1 MRVFSNFISYLL
13 HPLFIPIG
21 GTIAY
26 FLITPKYTPLE
37 IQSASILP
45 IFILTV
51 IIPIVTFFILKN
63 VGLVN
68 SIFLETATERKYPLY
83 IHASILLLI
92 LYKVIPNNYVSELYF
107 YFTGLLG
114 ATVACLLLLL
124 FNFKTS
130 LHAVGVS
137 GLLMYLIN
145 LSIHFE
151 INLIIAISIFILLTG
166 AILTARLYLK
176 AHTRIELIIGVFIG
190 LLSQLLTVRF
200 WL

>member
-1 MRVFSNFISYLL
+1 MKVFSNVISYAL
-13 HPLFIPIG
+13 HPLFIPIC

-37 IQSASILP
+37 LQSAIILP

-63 VGLVN
+63 IGLVN

-83 IHASILLLI
+83 IHISILLLI
-92 LYKVIPNNYVSELYF
+92 LYQVIPNNFVSELYF

-114 ATVACLLLLL
+114 AAMACLLLLF
-124 FNFKTS
+124 FNFKIS
-130 LHAVGVS
+130 LHVVGVS
-137 GLLMYLIN
+137 GLLMYLTN

-151 INLIIAISIFILLTG
+151 INLIIAISGFILLTG
-166 AILTARLYLK
+166 GVATARLYLK
-176 AHTRIELIIGVFIG
+176 AHTKIELIMGLFIG

>member
-1 MRVFSNFISYLL
+1 MRLFSNFISYLL

-26 FLITPKYTPLE
+26 FFITPKYTPLDV
-37 IQSASILP
+37 QSASILP

-63 VGLVN
+63 LGLVN
-68 SIFLETATERKYPLY
+68 SVVLETVTERKYPLY
-83 IHASILLLI
+83 IQAAIILLI

-114 ATVACLLLLL
+114 ATFACILLLF

-130 LHAVGVS
+130 LHAIGVGS
-137 GLLMYLIN
+137 LLMYLIN

-151 INLIIAISIFILLTG
+151 INLIIAISVLIFFTG
-166 AILTARLYLK
+166 ATFTARLYLQ
-176 AHTRIELIIGVFIG
+176 AHTRIEIVIGLFIG
-190 LLSQLLTVRF
+190 ILSQLFTVKF

>member
-1 MRVFSNFISYLL
+1 MKVFFNLISYLL

-45 IFILTV
+45 VFILTV

-63 VGLVN
+63 IGLVN

-166 AILTARLYLK
+166 AVLTARLYLK

>member
-1 MRVFSNFISYLL
+1 MKIFSNFISYLL

-92 LYKVIPNNYVSELYF
+92 LYKVIPTNYVSEIYF

>member
-1 MRVFSNFISYLL
+1 MKVFSNLISYLL

-166 AILTARLYLK
+166 AVLTARLYLK

-190 LLSQLLTVRF
+190 LISQLLTVRF

>member
-1 MRVFSNFISYLL
+1 MKVFSNLISYIV

-26 FLITPKYTPLE
+26 FLITPKFTPIE
-37 IQSASILP
+37 VQSASILP

-51 IIPIVTFFILKN
+51 IIPIVTFLILKN
-63 VGLVN
+63 LGVV
-68 SIFLETATERKYPLY
+68 STVFLENIAERKYPLY
-83 IHASILLLI
+83 IHISILLLI
-92 LYKVIPNNYVSELYF
+92 LYKVIPSNYIMELYF

-114 ATVACLLLLL
+114 AAMASLIML
-124 FNFKTS
+124 FFKIKTS
-130 LHAVGVS
+130 LHVIGVS
-137 GLLMYLIN
+137 GLLMYLVN

-166 AILTARLYLK
+166 SVITARLFLK
-176 AHTRIELIIGVFIG
+176 AHSKIEVITGLFIG
-190 LLSQLLTVRF
+190 ILSQLLTVRF

>member
-1 MRVFSNFISYLL
+1 MKVFSNLISYLL
-13 HPLFIPIG
+13 HPLFLPIG

-51 IIPIVTFFILKN
+51 IVPIVTFLILKN
-63 VGLVN
+63 LGLVN
-68 SIFLETATERKYPLY
+68 SIFLDTATERKYPLY

-114 ATVACLLLLL
+114 ATIACILLLF

-151 INLIIAISIFILLTG
+151 INLIVAISIFILLTG

-176 AHTRIELIIGVFIG
+176 AHTRKELIIGVFIG

>member
-1 MRVFSNFISYLL
+1 MKIFSNFISYLL

-92 LYKVIPNNYVSELYF
+92 LYKVIPTNYVSEIYF

-176 AHTRIELIIGVFIG
+176 AHTRIELFIGVFIG

>member
-1 MRVFSNFISYLL
+1 MKVFSNFISYLL
-13 HPLFIPIG
+13 HPLFMPIG
-21 GTIAY
+21 GTVAY

-51 IIPIVTFFILKN
+51 IIPIVTFLILKN
-63 VGLVN
+63 LGLVH
-68 SIFLETATERKYPLY
+68 SISLESVKERKYPLY

-114 ATVACLLLLL
+114 ATIACILLVVL
-124 FNFKTS
+124 NFKTS

-151 INLIIAISIFILLTG
+151 INLIIAISVFILFTG
-166 AILTARLYLK
+166 GIISARLNLK
-176 AHTRIELIIGVFIG
+176 AHTPLELVVGLFIG
-190 LLSQLLTVRF
+190 ILSQLLTVRF

>member
-1 MRVFSNFISYLL
+1 MKIFSNFISYLL

-51 IIPIVTFFILKN
+51 IIPIVTFYILKN

-92 LYKVIPNNYVSELYF
+92 LYKVIPTNYV
-107 YFTGLLG
+107 
-114 ATVACLLLLL
+114 TVACLLLLL

>member
-1 MRVFSNFISYLL
+1 MKVFSNFISYLL

-92 LYKVIPNNYVSELYF
+92 LYKVIPNNYVTELYF

-166 AILTARLYLK
+166 AVLTARLYLK
-176 AHTRIELIIGVFIG
+176 AHTRIELIIGVLIG
-190 LLSQLLTVRF
+190 LFSQLLTVRF

>member
-1 MRVFSNFISYLL
+1 MKVFSNIISYIL

-21 GTIAY
+21 GTVAY
-26 FLITPKYTPLE
+26 FLITPKFTPIE
-37 IQSASILP
+37 VQSASILP

-63 VGLVN
+63 LSVVN
-68 SIFLETATERKYPLY
+68 SIFLETISERKYPLY
-83 IHASILLLI
+83 IHISIVLLI
-92 LYKVIPNNYVSELYF
+92 LYKVIPNNYISELYF

-114 ATVACLLLLL
+114 AAMACLLML
-124 FNFKTS
+124 FFNIKTS
-130 LHAVGVS
+130 LHVVGIS

-151 INLIIAISIFILLTG
+151 INLIIAISIFIILTG
-166 AILTARLYLK
+166 SVITARLYLQ
-176 AHTRIELIIGVFIG
+176 AHTKIELITGLFIG

>member
-1 MRVFSNFISYLL
+1 MKVFSNFISYLL

-37 IQSASILP
+37 IESASILP

-151 INLIIAISIFILLTG
+151 INLIIAISIFIVLTG
-166 AILTARLYLK
+166 AVLTARLYLK

-190 LLSQLLTVRF
+190 LISQLLTVRF

>member
-1 MRVFSNFISYLL
+1 MKFFSNLISYLL

-26 FLITPKYTPLE
+26 FLITPKFSPIET
-37 IQSASILP
+37 QGTSILP

-51 IIPIVTFFILKN
+51 IIPIVTYYILKN
-63 VGLVN
+63 IGVVT
-68 SIFLETATERKYPLY
+68 SIFLENISERKYPLF
-83 IHASILLLI
+83 IHISVILLI
-92 LYKVIPNNYVSELYF
+92 LYKVIPNNYISELYF

-114 ATVACLLLLL
+114 AAMACLLML
-124 FNFKTS
+124 FFNIKTS
-130 LHAVGVS
+130 LHVVGVS

-151 INLIIAISIFILLTG
+151 INLIIAISIFTLLTG
-166 AILTARLYLK
+166 SVISARLYLK
-176 AHTRIELIIGVFIG
+176 AHTKIEVVTGLFIG
-190 LLSQLLTVRF
+190 ILSQLLTVRF

>member
-1 MRVFSNFISYLL
+1 MKVFSYFISYLL
-13 HPLFIPIG
+13 HPLFVPIG

-37 IQSASILP
+37 VQSANIIP

-51 IIPIVTFFILKN
+51 ITPIVTFFILKN
-63 VGLVN
+63 LGLVN
-68 SIFLETATERKYPLY
+68 SMFLETVTERKYPLY
-83 IHASILLLI
+83 IHISLLLLI
-92 LYKVIPNNYVSELYF
+92 LYHVIPNNYISEIYF

-114 ATVACLLLLL
+114 AAMASLVLLL
-124 FNFKTS
+124 FKFKVS
-130 LHAVGVS
+130 LHMVGVS

-151 INLIIAISIFILLTG
+151 INLIIAIGIFIFLTG
-166 AILTARLYLK
+166 SVATARLYLH
-176 AHTRIELIIGVFIG
+176 AHNKTELFLGLFIG
-190 LLSQLLTVRF
+190 LLSQLLTIRY

>member
-1 MRVFSNFISYLL
+1 MKVFSNFVSYLL

-83 IHASILLLI
+83 IHASLLLLI
-92 LYKVIPNNYVSELYF
+92 LYKVIPNNYVSEIYF

-176 AHTRIELIIGVFIG
+176 AHTRIELIIGIFIG

>member
-1 MRVFSNFISYLL
+1 MKVFSHFISYLL

-21 GTIAY
+21 GTLAY

-51 IIPIVTFFILKN
+51 IIPLVAYLILKN
-63 VGLVN
+63 LGLVH
-68 SIFLETATERKYPLY
+68 SISLETVKERKYPLY
-83 IHASILLLI
+83 MYATILLLI
-92 LYKVIPNNYVSELYF
+92 LYNVIPNSYVSELYF
-107 YFTGLLG
+107 YFAGLLG
-114 ATVACLLLLL
+114 ATLACILLLT

-130 LHAVGVS
+130 LHTVGVS

-151 INLIIAISIFILLTG
+151 INLIIAISVFIFFTG
-166 AILTARLYLK
+166 SIITARLYLK
-176 AHTRIELIIGVFIG
+176 AHTITELIIGLFIG

>member
-1 MRVFSNFISYLL
+1 MKVISNFISYLL

-166 AILTARLYLK
+166 AVLTARLYLK

-190 LLSQLLTVRF
+190 LISQLLTVRF

>member
-1 MRVFSNFISYLL
+1 MREVSSLLSYLL

-21 GTIAY
+21 GTMAY

-37 IQSASILP
+37 IQSGNIIP

-63 VGLVN
+63 IGVVQ
-68 SIFLETATERKYPLY
+68 SVFLENVTERKYPLY
-83 IHASILLLI
+83 AHILILLLI
-92 LYKVIPNNYVSELYF
+92 VYQVIPNNYISELYY

-114 ATVACLLLLL
+114 AALTCLVLLL
-124 FNFKTS
+124 FNFKIS
-130 LHAVGVS
+130 LHTVGVS
-137 GLLMYLIN
+137 GLLMFLIN
-145 LSIHFE
+145 LSVHFE

-166 AILTARLYLK
+166 GVITARLYLN
-176 AHTRIELIIGVFIG
+176 AHTKPELVVGLFIG
-190 LLSQLLTVRF
+190 ILSQLLTVQY

>member
-1 MRVFSNFISYLL
+1 MKLFSTIISYIL

-21 GTIAY
+21 GTVAY

-51 IIPIVTFFILKN
+51 IIPIITFFILRN
-63 VGLVN
+63 LGLVE
-68 SIFLETATERKYPLY
+68 SLSLHTIQERKYPLY

-114 ATVACLLLLL
+114 ATIACILLL
-124 FNFKTS
+124 FFNFKAS
-130 LHAVGVS
+130 LHTVGVS

-151 INLIIAISIFILLTG
+151 INLIIAISFFILATG
-166 AILTARLYLK
+166 SIITARLALK
-176 AHTRIELIIGVFIG
+176 AHTGIEVIIGLLIG

>member
-1 MRVFSNFISYLL
+1 MKDFFHIISYAL
-13 HPLFIPIG
+13 HPLFIPIV
-21 GTIAY
+21 GTIGY

-37 IQSASILP
+37 LQSALILP

-63 VGLVN
+63 IGLVN

-83 IHASILLLI
+83 IYISILLLI
-92 LYKVIPNNYVSELYF
+92 LYQVIPNNYVSELYF

-114 ATVACLLLLL
+114 AAMACLLLLF
-124 FNFKTS
+124 FNFKIS
-130 LHAVGVS
+130 LHMVGVS

-151 INLIIAISIFILLTG
+151 INLILAISAFILLTG
-166 AILTARLYLK
+166 SVATARLYLK
-176 AHTRIELIIGVFIG
+176 AHTKIELIMGLFVG

>member
-1 MRVFSNFISYLL
+1 MKVFSNLISYLL

-21 GTIAY
+21 GTIVY

-166 AILTARLYLK
+166 AVLTARLYLK

>member
-1 MRVFSNFISYLL
+1 MKVFSNFISYLL

-37 IQSASILP
+37 IESASILP

-166 AILTARLYLK
+166 AVLTARLYLK